1 MDTWRIQMSD
11 DRKDSFKLLHIKG
24 DGNRRNLFVE
34 YLISIGVNV
43 EVVEHTKEIRGM
55 KADYIIV
62 DEWVKDNRDEY

>member
-1 MDTWRIQMSD
+1 MSD
-11 DRKDSFKLLHIKG
+11 FKLLHVKG
-24 DGNRRNLFVE
+24 DRNKRNFLVE

-62 DEWVKDNRDEY
+62 DEWVKDNRDEH

>member
-1 MDTWRIQMSD
+1 MND
-11 DRKDSFKLLHIKG
+11 KFKLIHIKG
-24 DGNRRNLFVE
+24 DGSRRNFLVE

-62 DEWVKDNRDEY
+62 DEWVKDNRNE

>member
-1 MDTWRIQMSD
+1 MSD
-11 DRKDSFKLLHIKG
+11 NTKSSFKLLHIKG

-62 DEWVKDNRDEY
+62 DEWVKDDRNEH

>member
-1 MDTWRIQMSD
+1 MND
-11 DRKDSFKLLHIKG
+11 KFKLIHIKG
-24 DGNRRNLFVE
+24 DGSRRNFLVE

-62 DEWVKDNRDEY
+62 DEWVKDNRDE

>member
-1 MDTWRIQMSD
+1 MND
-11 DRKDSFKLLHIKG
+11 KFKLIHIKG
-24 DGNRRNLFVE
+24 DGSRRNFFVE

-62 DEWVKDNRDEY
+62 DELVKGDINE

>member
-1 MDTWRIQMSD
+1 MND
-11 DRKDSFKLLHIKG
+11 KFKLIHIKG
-24 DGNRRNLFVE
+24 DGSRRNFFIE

-62 DEWVKDNRDEY
+62 DEWVKDINNE

>member
-1 MDTWRIQMSD
+1 MVIWRIQMTD
-11 DRKDSFKLLHIKG
+11 FKLLHIKG
-24 DGNRRNLFVE
+24 DGNRRNFFVE

-62 DEWVKDNRDEY
+62 DEWVKDNRDEH

>member
-1 MDTWRIQMSD
+1 MSE
-11 DRKDSFKLLHIKG
+11 FKLIHIKG
-24 DGNRRNLFVE
+24 KGNKRNFLIE
-34 YLISIGVNV
+34 YLISIGVKV